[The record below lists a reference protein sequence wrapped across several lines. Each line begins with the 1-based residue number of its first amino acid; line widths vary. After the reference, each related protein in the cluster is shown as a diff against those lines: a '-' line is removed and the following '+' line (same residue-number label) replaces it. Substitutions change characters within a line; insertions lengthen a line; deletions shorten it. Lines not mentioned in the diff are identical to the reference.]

1 MPSRLSSLLVRD
13 GLVGVKRMEKAFQR
27 QVIYGGSLD
36 TILLEMNLVP
46 EDRLTQY
53 LALASGLPPAS
64 KEEAAH
70 IRGDALALIGSD
82 IAAQFRALPLTLD
95 GEALRV
101 LVCSPL
107 EIAELE
113 DLADLLD
120 RPLQPLITP
129 EYRWH
134 LAYAKAYGLEAPAR
148 FLTLARTIAS
158 DGTVVAPIGRS
169 RSVIVDDAST
179 RVTPVVPVAVAASGP
194 VETAA
199 DGDATAPLV
208 APPRPPTFGVRNDPT
223 ERIEFKLPED
233 ARPAAKPPSEQGTT
247 TTARPRPARP
257 SAPIPPPIRDDATEK
272 IVIEPPGYP
281 TPGAGD
287 TGRTKTLMG
296 IKPIAMATDSVGVG
310 IKPRA
315 PAPPTMRPQSNPAIA
330 ISAATTPAASTQ
342 KSTSASGMIVPP
354 PLPTAGARPG
364 IARAAI
370 EPIATAGRDSPLA
383 VVRARELLA
392 TADDRD
398 TVFLTLLR
406 ATRAR
411 ARYAGLLTVQGGA
424 VIGRI
429 ALAETGID
437 TAPISSVLIPL
448 DASSPFRSVTKSLKP
463 HIGPLVAGDAG
474 IDSMVMRMGGAMPPS
489 ALLMPV
495 VLRDRVVAIVFA
507 HRGHSDLKL
516 VDVAELL
523 PLASGAADAL
533 GRLIVRHKSAGY
545 RAPEAGSAPSVEITD
560 DKIDTKKIIRKDAEW
575 SAPANRQSIPTMP
588 VAIVEEAQPAAPAR
602 PIGELLD
609 AIEAAAAEG
618 EESAAVTEAV
628 ERAQETLGEIAKRFP
643 GKLRVDRFAV
653 SGRALRAAQ
662 YGGLLELI
670 VRLGAAAGEL
680 LIDRMAAP
688 QRDLRFYATVC
699 AAELRPRNAVFALVE
714 RLFDQDYG
722 VRSMAIEALAGY
734 PQADLAHAFPRAR
747 RALHSSDPETVA
759 AATAAV
765 VQLGDI
771 EAVDELIGILD
782 RGDRGAEHA
791 RKALITLT
799 AQDFGLNEKKW
810 RKWYEGA
817 QRRHRIEWLIE
828 GLSHK
833 DEPIREAAINDLRR
847 VTGEYF
853 GYHHDLPR
861 KERDAAAERWQSW
874 WRETG
879 RRRFVERGDE
889 RNRPT
894 GVLPAR
900 RDPSS

>member
-36 TILLEMNLVP
+36 TILLEMNLLP

-82 IAAQFRALPLTLD
+82 IASQFRALPLTLD

-107 EIAELE
+107 EITELE

-134 LAYAKAYGLEAPAR
+134 LAYARAYALEAPAR

-158 DGTVVAPIGRS
+158 DGTVVAPIGRA
-169 RSVIVDDAST
+169 RNVIVDDASA
-179 RVTPVVPVAVAASGP
+179 RVAASGEP
-194 VETAA
+194 
-199 DGDATAPLV
+199 DATAPLV

-233 ARPAAKPPSEQGTT
+233 VRPPAPSTT
-247 TTARPRPARP
+247 PAPTTAAPVTATTAIPRPAKP
-257 SAPIPPPIRDDATEK
+257 AGAVPLVTRDDATEK
-272 IVIEPPGYP
+272 IVYEPPLHP
-281 TPGAGD
+281 QGD
-287 TGRTKTLMG
+287 HSRTKTLMG
-296 IKPIAMATDSVGVG
+296 IKPMPAATTDSVGVG
-310 IKPRA
+310 IPPRA
-315 PAPPTMRPQSNPAIA
+315 PAPPSMRPQSSPAIGVP
-330 ISAATTPAASTQ
+330 ATGGATASSTQ
-342 KSTSASGMIVPP
+342 SSSASGMIVPP
-354 PLPTAGARPG
+354 PLPTTGARPG
-364 IARAAI
+364 IGRAAI
-370 EPIATAGRDSPLA
+370 EPLATSGRDSPLA

-392 TADDRD
+392 TAEDRD

-424 VIGRI
+424 AIGRI

-437 TAPISSVLIPL
+437 TATIHSVLIPL
-448 DASSPFRSVTKSLKP
+448 DAMSPFRSVTKSLKP

-495 VLRDRVVAIVFA
+495 VLRDRAVAIVFA
-507 HRGHSDLKL
+507 HRGHADLKL

-545 RAPEAGSAPSVEITD
+545 RAPEAGATPNVEIAD
-560 DKIDTKKIIRKDAEW
+560 DKIDTKKIVRKDAEW
-575 SAPANRQSIPTMP
+575 SAPAARQSVPVMP
-588 VAIVEEAQPAAPAR
+588 VAAVEDAKPAAPPR
-602 PIGELLD
+602 PITELLD
-609 AIEAAAAEG
+609 AIEGAAGEGEAAAEI
-618 EESAAVTEAV
+618 AEAV
-628 ERAQETLGEIAKRFP
+628 ERAQEALGELAQRFP

-653 SGRALRAAQ
+653 SGRPLRAAQ

-680 LIDRMAAP
+680 IIDRMNAS
-688 QRDLRFYATVC
+688 QRDVRFYATVC

-714 RLFDQDYG
+714 RLFDEDYG
-722 VRSMAIEALAGY
+722 VRSTAIEALAGY
-734 PQADLAHAFPRAR
+734 PTPDLAHAFPRAR

-799 AQDFGLNEKKW
+799 AQDFGLSEKKW
-810 RKWYEGA
+810 RKWYETA
-817 QRRHRIEWLIE
+817 HRRHRIEWLIE
-828 GLSHK
+828 GLVHK
-833 DEPIREAAINDLRR
+833 EEAIRETAINDLRR

-879 RRRFVERGDE
+879 RRRFVERDDE

-894 GVLPAR
+894 GLLPAR
-900 RDPSS
+900 RDPPTSS